1 MTYNYLLFDLP
12 SDHEVEGVLST
23 ECDVIRAILANNG
36 EGRNVKVIKAT
47 TSEALCHKSPQQP
60 YGQIKIVHVAC
71 HARDNGVSM
80 IGDSVEW
87 SEFGNILES
96 YVPQLGQ
103 GERRTLCLSCCYSK
117 FGNLILRQKLR
128 NHFTDCLYFK
138 EDEVYFSAT
147 MVIWSMFY
155 LRSRTK
161 SSLGPIRNKIN
172 EFVGPRKKPVIF
184 DRWR

>member
-71 HARDNGVSM
+71 HARDNGAACK
-80 IGDSVEW
+80 ILIDS
-87 SEFGNILES
+87 
-96 YVPQLGQ
+96 
-103 GERRTLCLSCCYSK
+103 ERRKNTQASSDV
-117 FGNLILRQKLR
+117 GARQLAR
-128 NHFTDCLYFK
+128 F
-138 EDEVYFSAT
+138 
-147 MVIWSMFY
+147 
-155 LRSRTK
+155 
-161 SSLGPIRNKIN
+161 
-172 EFVGPRKKPVIF
+172 
-184 DRWR
+184 